1 MESLKAA
8 PIDAAG
14 SVDKVIEMVDNP
26 EHSAGIQKSNF
37 EAALDGMRTDKM
49 TYKGDAIHPA
59 IESEM
64 DSRLAKVRGPSKE
77 EGISILALNDEQK
90 KMLNALLPS
99 EEHESADQRHK
110 EALDKV

>member
-14 SVDKVIEMVDNP
+14 SVDKVIEIVDNP

-37 EAALDGMRTDKM
+37 EARLDGMRTDKM
-49 TYKGDAIHPA
+49 TYKGDAIHPV

-64 DSRLAKVRGPSKE
+64 ESRLAKVRGPFKE
-77 EGISILALNDEQK
+77 EEITILAPKDEQK
-90 KMLNALLPS
+90 KMLGAL
-99 EEHESADQRHK
+99 
-110 EALDKV
+110 